1 MTSDASGPAG
11 KPGEPG
17 DPGEP
22 GERGGHGARLVDT
35 RVPRDPRGVALL
47 LHGGGSRPETMRVSP
62 AQLSVLRLVPTA
74 ARIAHS
80 APGIAVHR
88 LLNSYRGWDTR
99 HTPVQDVAWAL
110 DVLRARY
117 GRVPVCLVGH
127 SLGGRAAIL
136 SLGHPDVHGVV
147 ALAPWVHA
155 TDAPAP
161 GRDLGGASLLV
172 VHGDDDRVASPE
184 KALRVVRA
192 LSARARVGYVGV
204 RGGRHSMV
212 RRHGVFDGLAAAF
225 VAATLSGAGPDRG
238 REEPTGLAAVVARV
252 LAGESFAEV

>member
-1 MTSDASGPAG
+1 MTSGASGPA
-11 KPGEPG
+11 EPG
-17 DPGEP
+17 QVAEPGEP
-22 GERGGHGARLVDT
+22 GEPRGHGARLVDT

-47 LHGGGSRPETMRVSP
+47 LHGGGGRAGSIRVSP

-74 ARIAHS
+74 ARIAHA
-80 APGIAVHR
+80 APGVAVHR

-110 DVLRARY
+110 DVLRARH
-117 GRVPVCLVGH
+117 GRLPVCLVGH

-136 SLGHPDVHGVV
+136 SLGQPDVHGVV

-184 KALRVVRA
+184 KAFRVARA

-225 VAATLSGAGPDRG
+225 VAATLPDAGHAGHG
-238 REEPTGLAAVVARV
+238 RREPRDAAAVVARV
-252 LAGESFAEV
+252 LGGESFVEV

>member
-1 MTSDASGPAG
+1 VTSGASGPAEPG
-11 KPGEPG
+11 QVGESREPGEP
-17 DPGEP
+17 
-22 GERGGHGARLVDT
+22 RGHGARLIDT
-35 RVPRDPRGVALL
+35 RVPRDPHGVALL
-47 LHGGGSRPETMRVSP
+47 LHGGGSRAASMRVSP

-74 ARIAHS
+74 ARIAHA
-80 APGIAVHR
+80 APGVAVHR

-117 GRVPVCLVGH
+117 GRLPVCLVGH

-155 TDAPAP
+155 TDAPPP
-161 GRDLGGASLLV
+161 GGDLGGASLLV

-184 KALRVVRA
+184 RAFRVARA
-192 LSARARVGYVGV
+192 LSARVRVGYVGV

-225 VAATLSGAGPDRG
+225 VSATLPGEGPG
-238 REEPTGLAAVVARV
+238 RLGPEEPTGLAAVVARA
-252 LAGESFAEV
+252 LAGESFVEV